1 MPVENLLRQIGLPE
15 LKITDVKS
23 GSKGLLLFAEK
34 LRADFEPCYRC
45 AKPSSSVYDTR
56 VILVR
61 DEPIRQAQVTLKL
74 KKRRYYCH
82 GCRKPFTEYVPG
94 IWPKR
99 RTTQRLRETVREACN
114 NFSNMSQVRKIFKL
128 SSSYVYKVYY
138 EQLELQNRQ
147 MTKHYPEEL
156 GIDEHFVR
164 REFGVPQF
172 MTVMTDLKK
181 RSVRECVP
189 GKAKGL
195 LLERTKHMQGRHK
208 VKWVALD
215 MSDVYRGFALE
226 NFPNAKLVAD
236 KFHVL
241 RVFSGILNRHRIDI
255 TGDKR
260 KNPVRKLLLRNRN
273 NLKYYERNALD
284 LWLKDHP
291 KIKEAYEW
299 KECFHRFY
307 RIKGHSRAVPRF
319 ERLVCAMR
327 FSQLP
332 EIKRFCR
339 TLERWRDEILNYFL
353 NPITNAVTEGYNRV
367 ASLVKNRAFGYR
379 NVNNYRLR
387 FLNACVF

>member
-1 MPVENLLRQIGLPE
+1 MQEQKLLRFLGLPE
-15 LKITDVKS
+15 LKITEIKS
-23 GSKGLLLFAEK
+23 GPKGLWFIAEK
-34 LRADFEPCYRC
+34 LRAEFEACPRC
-45 AKPSSSVYDTR
+45 ARKSSSIYDHRTVLIR
-56 VILVR
+56 DQPVR
-61 DEPIRQAQVTLKL
+61 EVQVTLKL
-74 KKRRYYCH
+74 RKRRYYCH

-94 IWPKR
+94 VWPKR
-99 RTTQRLRETVREACN
+99 RTTQRLRESVREACN
-114 NFSNMSQVRKIFKL
+114 NFSSMSQVRKTFKL
-128 SSSYVYKVYY
+128 SSSFVYKVYY

-147 MTKHYPEEL
+147 MTKEYPREL

-164 REFGVPQF
+164 RQFGVLQF
-172 MTVMTDLKK
+172 MTVMTDLRK

-195 LLERTKHMQGRHK
+195 LLERTKHMRGRHN
-208 VKWVALD
+208 VEWVALD

-226 NFPNAKLVAD
+226 HFPNAKLVAD

-241 RVFSGILNRHRIDI
+241 RVFSGILNRHRIDT

-260 KNPVRKLLLRNRN
+260 KNPVRKLLLRNRC
-273 NLKYYERNALD
+273 NLKYFEREALD
-284 LWLKDHP
+284 RWLKGHP

-299 KECFHRFY
+299 KEHFHRFY
-307 RIKGHSRAVPRF
+307 KIKGYDRACNRF
-319 ERLVCAMR
+319 EKLIIAMK

-332 EIKRFCR
+332 EIKRFQR
-339 TLERWRDEILNYFL
+339 TCERWRDEILNYFL
-353 NPITNAVTEGYNRV
+353 NPITNAVTEGYNRI

>member
-1 MPVENLLRQIGLPE
+1 MPATKILSFLSLPE
-15 LKITDVKS
+15 VKIHKFGFGPG
-23 GSKGLLLFAEK
+23 GSVFSCEK
-34 LRADFEPCYRC
+34 TRAPFEVCPRC
-45 AKPSSSVYDTR
+45 TAQSNSVYDHRTITVKDEPLKHAA
-56 VILVR
+56 VILK
-61 DEPIRQAQVTLKL
+61 IR
-74 KKRRYYCH
+74 KKRYYCH
-82 GCRKPFTEYVPG
+82 VCRKPFTEYIPG
-94 IWPKR
+94 IWPRR
-99 RTTQRLRETVREACN
+99 RTTQRLRESVRHACN
-114 NFSNMSQVRKIFKL
+114 KFSNMSEVQKTFKL
-128 SSSYVYKVYY
+128 SSSFVYKVYY

-147 MTKHYPEEL
+147 MTKEYPREL

-164 REFGVPQF
+164 RQFGVPQF

-189 GKAKGL
+189 GKTKGL
-195 LLERTKHMQGRHK
+195 LLERTKHMRGRHN
-208 VKWVALD
+208 VEWVALD
-215 MSDVYRGFALE
+215 MSDVYRGFCLE

-241 RVFSGILNRHRIDI
+241 RIFSGILNRHRIDA

-260 KNPVRKLLLRNRN
+260 KNPVRKLLLRNRHR
-273 NLKYYERNALD
+273 LKYFERNALD

-291 KIKEAYEW
+291 KIREAYEW
-299 KECFHRFY
+299 KEHFHRLY
-307 RIKGHSRAVPRF
+307 RIKGYNRAVNRF
-319 ERLVCAMR
+319 EKLVLAMR

-339 TLERWRDEILNYFL
+339 TLERWKDEILNYFL

>member
-1 MPVENLLRQIGLPE
+1 MQENKLLLQLGLPE
-15 LKITDVKS
+15 LKITEINT
-23 GSKGLLLFAEK
+23 GTKGLWFRAEK
-34 LRADFEPCYRC
+34 KRPDFEICYRC
-45 AKPSSSVYDTR
+45 GVKSSSVYDHR
-56 VILVR
+56 VVCVR

-74 KKRRYYCH
+74 RKRRYYCH
-82 GCRKPFTEYVPG
+82 TCRKPFTEYIPG

-99 RTTQRLRETVREACN
+99 RTTQRLRESVREACN
-114 NFSNMSQVRKIFKL
+114 NFSSMSQVRKTFKL
-128 SSSYVYKVYY
+128 SSYFVYKVYY

-147 MTKHYPEEL
+147 MTKEYPKQM

-164 REFGVPQF
+164 RQFGVPQF
-172 MTVMTDLKK
+172 MTVMTDLKN

-189 GKAKGL
+189 GKAKSI
-195 LLERTKHMQGRHK
+195 LLERTKHMQGRHN
-208 VKWVALD
+208 VEWIALD

-241 RVFSGILNRHRIDI
+241 RIFSGILNRHRIDV

-260 KNPVRKLLLRNRN
+260 RNPVRKLLLRNRSK
-273 NLKYYERNALD
+273 LKYFERNALD

-299 KECFHRFY
+299 KEHFHRFY
-307 RIKGHSRAVPRF
+307 RIKGYDRACHRF
-319 ERLVCAMR
+319 EKLMIAMK
-327 FSQLP
+327 FSQIP
-332 EIKRFCR
+332 EIKRFQR
-339 TLERWRDEILNYFL
+339 TCERWKDEILNYFL
-353 NPITNAVTEGYNRV
+353 NPITNAVTEGYNRI

>member
-1 MPVENLLRQIGLPE
+1 MQAHHLARFLSLPE
-15 LKITDVKS
+15 VKVSEVQS
-23 GSKGLLLFAEK
+23 GPKGLWMIAEK
-34 LRADFEPCYRC
+34 VRAAYEPCTRC
-45 AKPSSSVYDTR
+45 ARPSKSVYDTR

-82 GCRKPFTEYVPG
+82 HCRKPFTEYVPG

-99 RTTQRLRETVREACN
+99 RTTQRLRESVREACN
-114 NFSNMSQVRKIFKL
+114 NYSSMSQVRKSFRL
-128 SSSYVYKVYY
+128 SSSFVYKVYY

-147 MTKHYPEEL
+147 MAKRYPEQM

-164 REFGVPQF
+164 RQFGVPQF
-172 MTVMTDLKK
+172 MTVFTDLKK

-189 GKAKGL
+189 GKSKGVL
-195 LLERTKHMQGRHK
+195 IERTSHMEGRRE
-208 VKWVALD
+208 VKWIALD
-215 MSDVYRGFALE
+215 MSDVYRGFCLE
-226 NFPNAKLVAD
+226 TFPNAKLVAD

-241 RVFSGILNRHRIDI
+241 RVFSGILNRYRIDI

-260 KNPVRKLLLRNRN
+260 KNPVRKLLLRNRER
-273 NLKYYERNALD
+273 LKHFERNALD

-291 KIKEAYEW
+291 KIQEAYAW
-299 KECFHRFY
+299 KEYFHRFY
-307 RIKGHSRAVPRF
+307 KIKGYNRAVNRF
-319 ERLVCAMR
+319 EKLMIAMK

-332 EIKRFCR
+332 EIKRFQR
-339 TLERWRDEILNYFL
+339 TCERWRDEILNYFI
-353 NPITNAVTEGYNRV
+353 NPITNAVTEGYNRI
-367 ASLVKNRAFGYR
+367 ASLVKNRAFGYK